1 MRKLLTVTGIVGMLL
16 TSSVALSDDAAV
28 VLNTGRDGLMCLLF
42 TAFTGTGD
50 ATLVTNHAG
59 KAMISCDGLVNEAP
73 PARALRFPGAGPFG
87 TSCKI
92 TITPAGSFHANCHN

>member
-16 TSSVALSDDAAV
+16 TSSVALSDDAAI
-28 VLNTGRDGLMCLLF
+28 VLNTGRDGLMCILI

-59 KAMISCDGLVNEAP
+59 KVMVACNGLVNEAP
-73 PARALRFPGAGPFG
+73 PARALRSNVGGPLG
-87 TSCKI
+87 TSCKL
-92 TITPAGSFHANCHN
+92 TITPAGSFHATCHN